1 MLIKVKIIDDN
12 GQAKGRAYTYKS
24 DIDVE
29 VGDMVLADMAGG
41 DKILMVTETN
51 VPEKKTDF
59 EIKTIKGLAGIL
71 EIDSLADEIE
81 EVPTLEFTVKKEVL
95 PVIQINFKEMKTALE
110 ETLTEYEGIVVTE
123 QSLTTCKGKQRDLA
137 SLRVKIDNYR
147 KDKKKELSRPIKAFE
162 DQCKELIGL
171 IEQAEQPIKEGIK
184 TFDDKKRDSK
194 RLHAIELAKEVAEE
208 YGLNEKHADRL
219 EILDK
224 YCNLTA
230 KSNEVREDL
239 ISKAMALK
247 VEQDR
252 ELELIEII
260 KDTIE
265 SENEKIN
272 LKMEFKDFEKYISI
286 GMTAREVIG
295 EIKNRAERI
304 YAAENPPEP
313 EPIPEPIQ
321 EPVPEL
327 APEPIQQPEPIKPMM
342 PEEIEESTYYAVYKI
357 VGKIEEL
364 RSVSSFLKQN
374 NIQYTVTDQDE
385 I

>member
-12 GQAKGRAYTYKS
+12 GQPKGRAYTYKS

-41 DKILMVTETN
+41 DKILMVTEIN
-51 VPEKKTDF
+51 VAEQKTDF
-59 EIKTIKGLAGIL
+59 EIKTIKGLAGVL
-71 EIDSLADEIE
+71 EIDSLAEEI
-81 EVPTLEFTVKKEVL
+81 PTIEFKVEKEIV
-95 PVIQINFKEMKTALE
+95 PVIQINFEELKGHLTAL
-110 ETLTEYEGIVVTE
+110 LNDYKGLVVTE
-123 QSLTTCKGKQRDLA
+123 GNLQTCKAKQKELA
-137 SLRVKIDNYR
+137 STRIKIDNYR
-147 KDKKKELSRPIKAFE
+147 KEKKKELSKPITFFE
-162 DQCKELIGL
+162 AQCKDLIAL
-171 IEQAEQPIKEGIK
+171 IEQAENPIKDGIK
-184 TFDDKKRDSK
+184 IFDDQKRDSK
-194 RLHAIELAKEVAEE
+194 RLQAIELSKEVAEE
-208 YGLNEKHADRL
+208 YELNEKYADRL

-252 ELELIEII
+252 EEELIEII

-272 LKMEFKDFEKYISI
+272 LKMEFKDFEKYINM
-286 GMTAREVIG
+286 GMSTREVIG

-313 EPIPEPIQ
+313 EPIPEP
-321 EPVPEL
+321 VYTPEVIPGVITDIIP
-327 APEPIQQPEPIKPMM
+327 AVEEKPI
-342 PEEIEESTYYAVYKI
+342 YYGVYKV
-357 VGKIEEL
+357 VGEHKQL
-364 RSVSSFLKQN
+364 LSVSQFLKDN
-374 NIQYTVTDQDE
+374 EIQYLVEDQGE